1 MHIQSPR
8 RDIALSEGRLVCFGW
23 DTHTH
28 TQTHPPTHTLKKAV
42 WPNLLKVWVWIYS
55 HHIVSSCDCLHSH
68 RNTLVEQ
75 DMGLPTGRLCVFF
88 PMDYLFIVF
97 DFANVSTVSC
107 NKLWSSWR
115 CSREGLCHEPNKRK
129 GGFYFCCCKPLVP
142 VFGIIPE
149 FLKSWAVSV
158 VLSLRSPTI
167 RWSMTLHI
175 KLHEGHP
182 GD

>member
-129 GGFYFCCCKPLVP
+129 GGFYSLIVALSVFPLTRFCQVSKLP
-142 VFGIIPE
+142 VGWVQLSSIFN
-149 FLKSWAVSV
+149 S
-158 VLSLRSPTI
+158 LSL
-167 RWSMTLHI
+167 
-175 KLHEGHP
+175 
-182 GD
+182 